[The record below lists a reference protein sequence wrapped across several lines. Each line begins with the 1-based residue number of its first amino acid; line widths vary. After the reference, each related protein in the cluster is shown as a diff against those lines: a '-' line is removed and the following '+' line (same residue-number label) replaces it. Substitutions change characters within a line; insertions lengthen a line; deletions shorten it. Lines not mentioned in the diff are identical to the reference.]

1 MQVLKQNRTKESA
14 TKTRAPTSIY
24 RSKSKQAEQRL
35 EFQLLLCSLT
45 PGQKPENKIKE
56 MIG

>member
-24 RSKSKQAEQRL
+24 RSKQAEQRL
-35 EFQLLLCSLT
+35 EFQLLLCSLAHS
-45 PGQKPENKIKE
+45 KPENKIKE

>member
-24 RSKSKQAEQRL
+24 RSKQAEQRM